1 MQRVS
6 TDFPAPLSPH
16 RPVTW
21 PAGRSRLTWYS
32 ACTGPKCLSI
42 SRSFSNASGT
52 GHAPAA
58 GPAARQDI
66 DQHRAEEHGAGNDVL
81 PLRGQPEQGH
91 AVGDA
96 ADDEAAEDAVDR
108 LTTAAK
114 EAGAADGRGSDR
126 EEDELTGVRRVRAE
140 LAVEER
146 AEQDAG
152 DPRGDR
158 AEDENPG
165 PDGRQAHAGSSGCF
179 GIAAD
184 GVDIAAEAGPLEQ
197 ERPGAKHGEDD

>member
-1 MQRVS
+1 MPPMTRPPS
-6 TDFPAPLSPH
+6 TPWIALPRPPKRLVAPMTAAGAGG
-16 RPVTW
+16 RGGW
-21 PAGRSRLTWYS
+21 PRA
-32 ACTGPKCLSI
+32 AEE
-42 SRSFSNASGT
+42 
-52 GHAPAA
+52 A
-58 GPAARQDI
+58 GPAD
-66 DQHRAEEHGAGNDVL
+66 D
-81 PLRGQPEQGH
+81 RG
-91 AVGDA
+91 GDG
-96 ADDEAAEDAVDR
+96 V
-108 LTTAAK
+108 
-114 EAGAADGRGSDR
+114 
-126 EEDELTGVRRVRAE
+126 EDELTGVRRVRAE

-146 AEQDAG
+146 AEQDPG